1 MIEPGPEIVFR
12 PVLQKRQFNIHTK
25 GQFEMKLKF
34 FFVSESASVTINKE
48 LLQKIFSG
56 PFSATLGTIRPQ
68 ILPANFIFPWP
79 LLSFLEEILAAW
91 QH

>member
-25 GQFEMKLKF
+25 GQYEMKF
-34 FFVSESASVTINKE
+34 FFVSESTSETINKE
-48 LLQKIFSG
+48 LFLKIFSG
-56 PFSATLGTIRPQ
+56 PFSATFGKIRPQ
-68 ILPANFIFPWP
+68 ILPANFVLPWP
-79 LLSFLEEILAAW
+79 LLSILAEILATW